1 MFTDNEI
8 FGIRSDKYGT
18 KTYLCD
24 VHTSKRENRFTDKC
38 IILYFVAIDVWLVDL
53 NKSRLFETDNKL
65 FRIIAAEGREQIG
78 ELTVQNYFPSGFTFS
93 AGYIAKILC
102 VTTVES
108 VYTRIKKCSE
118 KKSATL
124 TISPAG
130 DFLIFE

>member
-8 FGIRSDKYGT
+8 FGIQSGSKDT

-24 VHTSKRENRFTDKC
+24 VHTAKCEKRFADKC
-38 IILYFVAIDVWLVDL
+38 VLLYFVTIDVWIIDF
-53 NKSRLFETDNKL
+53 KESRLFETDNKL

-78 ELTVQNYFPSGFTFS
+78 ELAVHNYFPSGFTFS
-93 AGYIAKILC
+93 AGYIAKISC
-102 VTTVES
+102 ITTVES